1 MSAAKR
7 SALAGLSSAMKS
19 RMPAKSSSAIGFHS
33 SWCIIASLARLY
45 RCNTFIHA
53 AHHVIMVHIRTRVVY
68 RFLDLR
74 FKPFVI
80 RCRFMSFAHSF
91 ASLVLGVAGHGNS
104 AKLSC
109 IKHIKACYVQFTFQ
123 IIDASIKR
131 LPKPWFIG
139 ALRTECFFLHANFEQ
154 YRPAA
159 RLPDNGSG
167 TNRLCVYHAFCNGG
181 VDGIFCGHDFLAA
194 KKNKAL
200 WKYAYCRT
208 ICKQ

>member
-33 SWCIIASLARLY
+33 SGCIVAGLARLY
-45 RCNTFIHA
+45 RCNAFIHA
-53 AHHVIMVHIRTRVVY
+53 AHHVIMGHIRTRVVY
-68 RFLDLR
+68 RFLDLC
-74 FKPFVI
+74 FQPFVI
-80 RCRFMSFAHSF
+80 RCRFMSLTHSF

-109 IKHIKACYVQFTFQ
+109 IEHIKACYVQFTFQ

-131 LPKPWFIG
+131 LPKPWSIS
-139 ALRTECFFLHANFEQ
+139 ALRTECFFLHANFEHHE
-154 YRPAA
+154 PAA

-167 TNRLCVYHAFCNGG
+167 ANRLCVNHALCNGS
-181 VDGIFCGHDFLAA
+181 VDGVFCDHDFLA
-194 KKNKAL
+194 KIKYKVL
-200 WKYAYCRT
+200 WNYAC
-208 ICKQ
+208 C